1 MIEVLEAGSHKRLSA
16 SSASRWI
23 PCPASANLQQH
34 EASEPAAEGTVAH
47 EVAVRIYEGDVT
59 PEMAE
64 FLAIFSVDDFIFRIS
79 KEMFDYC
86 VEYVRFC
93 GSLATS
99 YCETAVEVNLTE
111 SLTAMVDPDTGG
123 KADYMVYE
131 PGDQHL
137 QVVDFKYGMM
147 QIEAEDNTQLK
158 MYALGAMLAIDK
170 PVSKVTVHI
179 YQPRGEG
186 EVVRSSS
193 FHPANLLEYRAII
206 RMAAEL
212 SRDPEPPFAAGNH
225 CRWCTHAVECDTF
238 KAASIMVVPVKAVVP
253 ADMDKFVELANQVP
267 MIKLMVK
274 EVEDRVNKLV
284 KAGKG
289 GALPYKLV
297 RSKTHRK
304 WTSEQAAVVFLNSRI
319 KDGTKPI
326 TPAQA
331 EKKLD
336 KDGKKE
342 LQSLITKPKGAIVV
356 APDSD
361 SRPAVKQVTAEDFE
375 KG

>member
-1 MIEVLEAGSHKRLSA
+1 
-16 SSASRWI
+16 
-23 PCPASANLQQH
+23 
-34 EASEPAAEGTVAH
+34 
-47 EVAVRIYEGDVT
+47 VAVRIYEGDVT

-64 FLAIFSVDDFIFRIS
+64 HLAIFSVDDMIFRVS

-86 VEYVRFC
+86 REYVAFC
-93 GSLATS
+93 ESLTTEGSS
-99 YCETAVEVNLTE
+99 DHVEVNLTPALE
-111 SLTAMVDPDTGG
+111 TLVDPDTGG
-123 KADYMVYE
+123 KADFLTYDPAE
-131 PGDQHL
+131 QHL

-147 QIEAEDNTQLK
+147 QVEAEDNTQLK
-158 MYALGAMLAIDK
+158 KYALGAMLSTEQPI
-170 PVSKVTVHI
+170 SKVTVHI

-186 EVVRSSS
+186 EVVRSAS
-193 FHPANLLEYRAII
+193 FHPADLLEYRAVIK
-206 RMAAEL
+206 MAAEL
-212 SRDPEPPFAAGNH
+212 SREPEPPFAAGNH
-225 CRWCTHAVECDTF
+225 CRWCTHAVDCDTF
-238 KAASIMVVPVKAVVP
+238 KAASIMKVPAQAVVP
-253 ADMDKFVELANQVP
+253 ADMDKFVTLAAQVP

-274 EVEDRVNKLV
+274 EVEGRVEKLV

-289 GALPYKLV
+289 GDLPYKLV

-304 WTSEQAAVVFLNSRI
+304 WTSEQAAIVFLNTHLT
-319 KDGTKPI
+319 GGVKPI

-336 KDGKKE
+336 AAGKKAV
-342 LQSLITKPKGAIVV
+342 QSLITKPKGAIVV